1 MKEIMIDITKYKV
14 EIYTSSFFDLGFSI
28 ETINIYNKNNYPI
41 LTLVTILRY
50 NTNKTNYSKNVNV
63 YYKKKIVYRSRFK
76 GHILRFFIKKFFPK
90 TILRRKLKI
99 LLKVLKI
106 PKINYDKL

>member
-1 MKEIMIDITKYKV
+1 MKEIMIDITRYKV
-14 EIYTSSFFDLGFSI
+14 EITTSSFFGFGI

-41 LTLVTILRY
+41 LILGTELKY
-50 NTNKTNYSKNVNV
+50 NTNKPNYSKYVNI

-76 GHILRFFIKKFFPK
+76 GHILRFFIKKFFSK
-90 TILRRKLKI
+90 TILRRKLKT